1 MQWETEMSEKNE
13 NLEERKVAA
22 LESIKYSLLLIVAA
36 LFTITGIL
44 FAS

>member
-1 MQWETEMSEKNE
+1 MSEKNE

-36 LFTITGIL
+36 LFAITGAL

>member
-1 MQWETEMSEKNE
+1 MSEKNE

-22 LESIKYSLLLIVAA
+22 LESILYSLLLIVAS
-36 LFTITGIL
+36 LFAITGAL